1 MSPRKIPA
9 HVGSEKPLSMA
20 RVLQRRW
27 LACAAASDAGATLLS
42 GRRRVAG
49 NKSASAA
56 TTGRV
61 ADARGGTGT
70 GTTAQRAGQQRLHD
84 AKEGAEPMQVRV
96 QKQAA
101 NRRNKRG
108 MICRHV
114 RPPQIQTVYC
124 MLPFR
129 YFPGKTKAAPAR
141 IPGWGPLFS
150 FHFRLSEKCL
160 YIHSLA
166 GCVRHFDR
174 SCVASCAAP
183 YSSGGSAPFFVA
195 LFIPLCPLLRFTHG
209 RVRQCAVPVVD
220 QGRGQLYHT
229 RAF

>member
-1 MSPRKIPA
+1 MRCGAGRRPFCKKAWRKTCRRRCGGDNHRARQKISGQTMSPRKIPA

-42 GRRRVAG
+42 GRRRNRQEKRVRRRVAG

-70 GTTAQRAGQQRLHD
+70 GTTAQRGGRQRLHD

-150 FHFRLSEKCL
+150 LSSFGEMLVYSQPRRL
-160 YIHSLA
+160 
-166 GCVRHFDR
+166 R
-174 SCVASCAAP
+174 P
-183 YSSGGSAPFFVA
+183 
-195 LFIPLCPLLRFTHG
+195 
-209 RVRQCAVPVVD
+209 
-220 QGRGQLYHT
+220 
-229 RAF
+229 AF